1 MRARPLCISGSVSV
15 RALAVEIRRS
25 LSAAKRFFPL
35 IDLYYVSRPWVGSW
49 LSRLCVCEW
58 ERVGFWLNT
67 SINGKGIRE
76 RLSPLSSPHRPVGET
91 WLRLDL
97 GMRRDG
103 GRAAYLILS
112 KKSPPPPL
120 LSLSLSL
127 SHTHTHTNLHEK
139 AQADVHKHT
148 VQTHMHSLTHTHTY
162 TL

>member
-112 KKSPPPPL
+112 KKSPPPHFS

-127 SHTHTHTNLHEK
+127 SLTHTHTHTYTHTHTNLHEK
-139 AQADVHKHT
+139 A
-148 VQTHMHSLTHTHTY
+148 
-162 TL
+162 